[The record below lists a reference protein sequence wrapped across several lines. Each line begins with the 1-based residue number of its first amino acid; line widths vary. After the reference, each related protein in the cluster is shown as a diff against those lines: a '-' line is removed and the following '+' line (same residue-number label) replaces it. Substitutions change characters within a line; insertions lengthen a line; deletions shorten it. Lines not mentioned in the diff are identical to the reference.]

1 MAPTASAPPATLRG
15 RVERAF
21 YYLGKVL
28 PAGDVVELP
37 RVFALEMKAAN
48 KFTFV
53 LDEPAPAPV
62 LVDNDNRAAATP
74 EAKSVKVNRKE
85 ASDARS

>member
-1 MAPTASAPPATLRG
+1 
-15 RVERAF
+15 
-21 YYLGKVL
+21 
-28 PAGDVVELP
+28 
-37 RVFALEMKAAN
+37 MKAAN